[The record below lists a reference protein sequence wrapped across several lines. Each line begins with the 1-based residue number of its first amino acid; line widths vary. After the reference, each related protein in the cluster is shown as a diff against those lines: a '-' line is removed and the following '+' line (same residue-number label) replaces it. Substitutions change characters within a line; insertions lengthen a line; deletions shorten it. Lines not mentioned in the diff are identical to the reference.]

1 MLNYTLEEDFYHK
14 ENAIMLKHNVAI
26 ARNYQLLSWYLNM
39 FKQLETKNKDVGLP
53 KGAKL
58 SLVLHQAKSQ
68 LNLKTKE
75 IDNV

>member
-1 MLNYTLEEDFYHK
+1 
-14 ENAIMLKHNVAI
+14 
-26 ARNYQLLSWYLNM
+26 M

-58 SLVLHQAKSQ
+58 SLVLHQAKNQ
-68 LNLKTKE
+68 LNLKTQE